1 MEIRCLQ
8 LNNQTNN
15 KMNIRKKV
23 FKIQQNIQQEML
35 QELPILNLL
44 HYQQEQEFLYC
55 ILEKALEK
63 DFYA

>member
-1 MEIRCLQ
+1 
-8 LNNQTNN
+8 
-15 KMNIRKKV
+15 MNIRKKV

-44 HYQQEQEFLYC
+44 HYQQELEFLYC
-55 ILEKALEK
+55 ILERALEK